1 MALPEPGRAGAREL
15 GGAPRDG
22 DFARLLEAASAPSAH
37 RMRVDETLGLEDA
50 DSRAARAG
58 RFTGSPPAAARM
70 GQRPQD
76 PRFGG
81 GPPATDEDP
90 ASVGARASGHV
101 GASGFGHGSAP
112 ELHNAAPSAAR
123 PAAPYGPPGMA
134 EGRTRAEP
142 PRAASPGGM
151 PDPLAA
157 VAGAVTGWSRRPLKD
172 RIVIVLFG
180 VAALWLLLSI
190 LSAAAH
196 DVGNAA
202 GLLLVGA
209 VVAFLALR
217 NRARRKRPPDAS

>member
-58 RFTGSPPAAARM
+58 RFTRAPPSVATT
-70 GQRPQD
+70 GQPLQD

-81 GPPATDEDP
+81 GPPPADEGP
-90 ASVGARASGHV
+90 ASAG
-101 GASGFGHGSAP
+101 
-112 ELHNAAPSAAR
+112 AR

-134 EGRTRAEP
+134 EGRTRAVP
-142 PRAASPGGM
+142 PRAASPNGM
-151 PDPLAA
+151 PEPSAA
-157 VAGAVTGWSRRPLKD
+157 VAGAVAAWSRRPLKD

-180 VAALWLLLSI
+180 VAALWLVLSI

-196 DVGNAA
+196 DLGDAT
-202 GLLLVGA
+202 GLVVVGA
-209 VVAFLALR
+209 VVAFLVLR
-217 NRARRKRPPDAS
+217 NRSRKRRPPDA